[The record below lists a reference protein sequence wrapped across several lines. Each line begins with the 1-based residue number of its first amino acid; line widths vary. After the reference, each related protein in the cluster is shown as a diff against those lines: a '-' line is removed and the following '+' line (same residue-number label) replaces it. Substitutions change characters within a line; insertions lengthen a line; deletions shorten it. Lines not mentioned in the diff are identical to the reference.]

1 MPMPQ
6 DSLLKSAL
14 MKRPM
19 KPIRPFFWAFPSE
32 SLAPYSA
39 ANSVLGPLMMLLRPD
54 RIKLLPLLTTP
65 LTQQLIFLLLS
76 FLNLLPPIAKA
87 ASPPSSNY
95 YTSSDDKAQGRSSL
109 SRSLL
114 EMAIDASDCA
124 ADNFRSDHRFMGV
137 IDYSLPSTTKR
148 FWLINR
154 ITNKIELTDLVAHG
168 RNSGDNHAEEFSNE
182 SGSLKS
188 SLGLFSTGSS
198 YWGQHGYSLRLYG
211 LEPGINDAAFDRAIV
226 MHGADY
232 VSESFIN
239 RWHRLG
245 RSFGC
250 PALPNSTVSTVID
263 RLKNG
268 APLFAYYPDSLW
280 LDQSPFLKGCRG
292 KTRKLVRLT
301 HSAR

>member
-1 MPMPQ
+1 MKDP
-6 DSLLKSAL
+6 LKL
-14 MKRPM
+14 
-19 KPIRPFFWAFPSE
+19 IILFFDDFPTKD
-32 SLAPYSA
+32 LGHRLA
-39 ANSVLGPLMMLLRPD
+39 ANPVLGRLILLLRPYQ
-54 RIKLLPLLTTP
+54 IKITPLLTMP
-65 LTQQLIFLLLS
+65 LTQLLLS
-76 FLNLLPPIAKA
+76 LFIPLLILTTAVAEA
-87 ASPPSSNY
+87 ASPPMANY
-95 YTSSDDKAQGRSSL
+95 NTGNPFKAQERSPI

-114 EMAIDASDCA
+114 DMAIDASECA
-124 ADNFRSDHRFMGV
+124 SDNFRSDHRFMGV

-182 SGSLKS
+182 TGSLKS
-188 SLGLFSTGSS
+188 SLGLFSTGSP

-250 PALPNSTVSTVID
+250 PALPHSTVSTVID
-263 RLKNG
+263 KLKNG

-280 LDQSPFLKGCRG
+280 LDKSPFLKGCRG
-292 KTRKLVRLT
+292 KNRKLTRLT